1 MNPTAN
7 EEVKNEMLDIY
18 KDFGSL
24 NEVDW
29 SKVRDMSFNE
39 DKTHKRV
46 AAEKIATSHC
56 LECPDFL
63 EHVCLPCSITANV
76 QYATFHEE
84 HLVRQKIEDLRNMMS
99 DQNLELLPDY
109 EQRINVLKDLG
120 FIDENGNVE
129 LKGRVACEI
138 NSVNELILTELI
150 LDNTLGE
157 FEPEEIVALLS
168 AFVFEE
174 KTDAEPQITP
184 RLEEVCSPS
193 GDC

>member
-1 MNPTAN
+1 MSRFLGTCTPTPISTALII
-7 EEVKNEMLDIY
+7 K
-18 KDFGSL
+18 F
-24 NEVDW
+24 
-29 SKVRDMSFNE
+29 
-39 DKTHKRV
+39 
-46 AAEKIATSHC
+46 AA
-56 LECPDFL
+56 
-63 EHVCLPCSITANV
+63 
-76 QYATFHEE
+76 FHEE
-84 HLVRQKIEDLRNMMS
+84 YLVRQKIEDLRNMMS

-174 KTDAEPQITP
+174 KTDAEPQISP
-184 RLEEVCSPS
+184 RLEEVLS
-193 GDC
+193 